1 MSQSTDR
8 LTLGLTGNI
17 TVPTTL
23 LVAGDF
29 CEILCLGATA
39 FTVLTDSLEQSSL
52 NYGSHA
58 TGTHTFS
65 TGALTAN
72 DTLTVAGQ
80 VFTAVAENATPTAI
94 QFKIGTT
101 YATAAANALAAISAH
116 AATTAQVTLASAAGA
131 SDVVITYT
139 AKVRGTGGNA
149 LTLAKSA
156 ANVAVSGSGTLTGAV
171 NLVPA
176 STPGTPATYPAG
188 TVLRGHFTAVQPSAA
203 SVRCYLSPTAQ

>member
-23 LVAGDF
+23 LATGDF
-29 CEILCLGATA
+29 CEIYCPGATA
-39 FTVLTDSLEQSSL
+39 FTVLTDSLAQSSL
-52 NYGSHA
+52 VYGSKA
-58 TGTHTFS
+58 TGTFTFS

-80 VFTAVAENATPTAI
+80 VFTAVAENATPTAV
-94 QFKIGTT
+94 QFKIGTS

-116 AATTAQVTLASAAGA
+116 AATAAQVIVSSAAGA
-131 SDVVITYT
+131 SDVVLTVT
-139 AKVRGTGGNA
+139 AIVRGTGGNS

-171 NLVPA
+171 DLVDPK
-176 STPGTPATYPAG
+176 TPTYPAG
-188 TVLRGHFTAVQPSAA
+188 TILKGRFTAVQPASA
-203 SVRCYLSPTAQ
+203 SVRCYLSPTIQ